1 MKQRSFIRSQ
11 SSTSS
16 GGGGGSSRRRICFT
30 TALDEVYQEIEIMKQ
45 LDSQNI
51 IRLYEILNDPLS
63 DKLYLVMPV
72 ADCGESLEWDEEN
85 N

>member
-16 GGGGGSSRRRICFT
+16 GGGSSRRRICFT

-45 LDSQNI
+45 LDS
-51 IRLYEILNDPLS
+51 
-63 DKLYLVMPV
+63 
-72 ADCGESLEWDEEN
+72 
-85 N
+85 